1 FTEASFCL
9 SGSDLLLIPR
19 KFQRIEG
26 GKLFIVFDEA
36 AAVNRQFQPFLTG
49 DAGMVGAARA
59 DLQPG
64 VELLH
69 KNHIA
74 AAGTFEQQ
82 ILRNF
87 GAMGSLSLPVGIAAG
102 SV

>member
-1 FTEASFCL
+1 
-9 SGSDLLLIPR
+9 
-19 KFQRIEG
+19 
-26 GKLFIVFDEA
+26 
-36 AAVNRQFQPFLTG
+36 
-49 DAGMVGAARA
+49 MVGTARA

-64 VELLH
+64 VKLLH

-74 AAGTFEQQ
+74 AAGAFEQQ

-87 GAMGSLSLPVGIAAG
+87 GAVGSLSLPVGIAAG